1 MQLEQRE
8 LSVAAE
14 LFPDEGTIWSHNK
27 KVCQRPERSPTSVIP
42 RNDNADVS
50 ALLAIPKYLH
60 FRLILLSIF
69 AGDFLRLRIT
79 HEQN

>member
-1 MQLEQRE
+1 
-8 LSVAAE
+8 
-14 LFPDEGTIWSHNK
+14 
-27 KVCQRPERSPTSVIP
+27 
-42 RNDNADVS
+42 
-50 ALLAIPKYLH
+50 LH